1 MWVISVETT
10 FEQDLTDM
18 SEMLDHLRQLS
29 EKVLSKMNARQSAG
43 STITLKVKYKILRQ
57 LLGR

>member
-1 MWVISVETT
+1 MSVETT

-18 SEMLDHLRQLS
+18 SEMLDHLRQFS

-43 STITLKVKYKILRQ
+43 STITLRCYPPN
-57 LLGR
+57 